1 MKKKIIIAAIVI
13 VVLIVIGVLVKGGGS
28 KNAGIAYTGTAQKI
42 VALVNEYAEKPS
54 PTPDESRELVENID
68 KLLTQLKKSDMTE
81 TETVFVPVYT
91 DLIKRGSIAKS
102 LTYVG
107 DVRAQTMVRVFS
119 KVPDRINKFY
129 VENGD
134 VVATGDPIAQ
144 IEDTKLMEALNQAS
158 AGLNTALAQLVNV
171 QEEFRRA
178 TSLFEANAMSKSQ
191 YDQIKTQKE
200 VTEEAVNQARA
211 AYTSVKSQLED
222 ALVRAPISGVIAGRT
237 LEEGDMA
244 AGQIPLVN
252 IYQMDTVK
260 VVVQLSEADVSKVR
274 PGMKAILSTTAYPN
288 GEFNGVI
295 SKISPVLNPAT
306 RTTEAE
312 ISVVNSE
319 RLLKPGMFAT
329 VKILIQEKDNVLLVS
344 KNDVD
349 TKTNQIQTGTDLRDS
364 EVTTTYSVFVV
375 EDSLA
380 LYRTIE
386 IGIESDVYYEVVSGL
401 QAGDQVVSI
410 GRTILNDSTL
420 VSVKN

>member
-1 MKKKIIIAAIVI
+1 MKKKLIIAAIIV
-13 VVLIVIGVLVKGGGS
+13 VVLIVIGALVKGGGS
-28 KNAGIAYTGTAQKI
+28 KNTGITYGSTAGKI
-42 VALVNEYAEKPS
+42 VALVDEYAKIPN
-54 PTPDESRELVENID
+54 PGTDESRELVDNID
-68 KLLTQLKKSDMTE
+68 KLLSQLKKADLSE
-81 TETVFVPVYT
+81 SGTVIVPVYT
-91 DLIKRGSIAKS
+91 DPITRGYIAKS

-107 DVRAQTMVRVFS
+107 DVRAQAMVRIFS
-119 KVPDRINKFY
+119 KIPDRINKFY

-134 VVATGDPIAQ
+134 FVNAGDPVAQ
-144 IEDTKLMEALNQAS
+144 IEDTKLMEAVNQAS

-178 TSLFEANAMSKSQ
+178 TSLYEGNAMSKSQ

-211 AYTSVKSQLED
+211 AYTSAKSQLED

-260 VVVQLSEADVSKVR
+260 VVVQLSESDVSKIR
-274 PGMKAILSTTAYPN
+274 LGMKALLTTTAYTDTN
-288 GEFNGVI
+288 FNGMI
-295 SKISPVLNPAT
+295 SRISPVLNPAT

-312 ISVVNSE
+312 ISVANPDH
-319 RLLKPGMFAT
+319 LLKPGMFAT
-329 VKILIQEKDNVLLVS
+329 VKILIEEKENVLLVS

-349 TKTNQIQTGTDLRDS
+349 TKTNQVQTGSDLRDS

-380 LYRTIE
+380 LYRAIE
-386 IGIESDVYYEVVSGL
+386 IGIGSDTDYEVLSGL
-401 QAGDQVVSI
+401 KEGDQVVSI

>member
-1 MKKKIIIAAIVI
+1 MKKKLIIAAIIV
-13 VVLIVIGVLVKGGGS
+13 VVLIVIGALVKGGGS
-28 KNAGIAYTGTAQKI
+28 KNTGITYGSTANKI
-42 VALVNEYAEKPS
+42 VALADEYAKIPN
-54 PTPDESRELVENID
+54 PGPDESQGLVDNID
-68 KLLTQLKKSDMTE
+68 KLLSRLKKADLSE
-81 TETVFVPVYT
+81 TETVIVPVYT
-91 DLIKRGSIAKS
+91 DPITRGYIAKS

-107 DVRAQTMVRVFS
+107 DVRAQTMVRIFS
-119 KVPDRINKFY
+119 KIPDRINKFY

-134 VVATGDPIAQ
+134 FVNAGDPVAQ
-144 IEDTKLMEALNQAS
+144 IEDTKLMEAVNQAS

-178 TSLFEANAMSKSQ
+178 TSLYDANAMSKSQ

-200 VTEEAVNQARA
+200 VTEEAVKQARA

-222 ALVRAPISGVIAGRT
+222 ALVRAPIFGVIAGRT

-260 VVVQLSEADVSKVR
+260 VVVQLSEADVSKIR
-274 PGMKAILSTTAYPN
+274 LGMKALLTTTAYPN
-288 GEFNGVI
+288 TKFNGVI
-295 SKISPVLNPAT
+295 AKISPVLNPAT

-312 ISVVNSE
+312 ISVANPE

-329 VKILIQEKDNVLLVS
+329 VKILIEEKENVLLVS

-349 TKTNQIQTGTDLRDS
+349 TKTNQVQTGSDLRDS

-386 IGIESDVYYEVVSGL
+386 IGIGSDTDYEVLSGL
-401 QAGDQVVSI
+401 KEGDQVVSI